1 MAGTHSLDAL
11 FVMTGSGSNA
21 WGHRPHLTG
30 SLFAADDQGPFFSPP
45 GFTCSLS
52 RGSRHIHWL
61 GVRRD
66 PPRSERE
73 ESMELQAEAGKG
85 AADLKRVYMP
95 NAFVD
100 VLCNPPPSQFP
111 LPFSPLF
118 SPAFLLPSRDCTQ
131 ASCEAGYFS
140 PTEPQYPQHLPHGVN
155 WNHLLVRG
163 FSRVGH

>member
-1 MAGTHSLDAL
+1 MPGD
-11 FVMTGSGSNA
+11 TGPISRV
-21 WGHRPHLTG
+21 HCLQLTIKV
-30 SLFAADDQGPFFSPP
+30 
-45 GFTCSLS
+45 LS
-52 RGSRHIHWL
+52 SVHQASRVPWVEEANTFIGWL

-66 PPRSERE
+66 PPRNERE
-73 ESMELQAEAGKG
+73 ESMEPPAEAGKG
-85 AADLKRVYMP
+85 TADLKRVYMP
-95 NAFVD
+95 SAFVD

-118 SPAFLLPSRDCTQ
+118 SPAFLLSSRDCTQ